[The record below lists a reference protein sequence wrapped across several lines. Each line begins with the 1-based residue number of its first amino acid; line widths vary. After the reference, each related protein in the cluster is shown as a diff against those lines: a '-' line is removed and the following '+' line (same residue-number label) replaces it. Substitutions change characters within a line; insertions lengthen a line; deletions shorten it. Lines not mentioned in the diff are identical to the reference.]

1 MGLKKYLANF
11 LTLIYFFVF
20 KIKYDIIIFSHVPQC
35 GGNSILHVF
44 KFFLGYRFL
53 NIHRKDIEYFKKNP
67 KKLKKKL
74 NGKILILG
82 HFGVDF
88 VSTIEKLYN
97 KKRVYYMLNI
107 RNPKNRYLSNYY
119 RNKKLNNLSISLLEF
134 LKKRRNEKLD
144 NLYVRFL
151 SGKNIYQ
158 PGKTKINK
166 KIFLIANQNIKKF
179 DSIIFLENLKFD
191 MQLVIKKL
199 FYFNIFSNLFFSQK
213 NKVSDSRYKKVSK
226 LEKNIISKLT
236 YYDNLI
242 YKNLIKKYENTK
254 I

>member
-1 MGLKKYLANF
+1 
-11 LTLIYFFVF
+11 
-20 KIKYDIIIFSHVPQC
+20 
-35 GGNSILHVF
+35 
-44 KFFLGYRFL
+44 
-53 NIHRKDIEYFKKNP
+53 
-67 KKLKKKL
+67 
-74 NGKILILG
+74 
-82 HFGVDF
+82 
-88 VSTIEKLYN
+88 
-97 KKRVYYMLNI
+97 MLNI